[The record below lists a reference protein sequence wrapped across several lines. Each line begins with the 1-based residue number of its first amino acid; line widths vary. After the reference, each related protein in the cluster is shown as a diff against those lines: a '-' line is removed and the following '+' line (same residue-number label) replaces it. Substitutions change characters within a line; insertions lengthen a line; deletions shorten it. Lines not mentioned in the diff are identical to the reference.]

1 MPNVILLVNGV
12 EYSGWQSVRVTRS
25 LEQVAGSF
33 NLSVTDVWD
42 AWSQSSGMA
51 SIKEGDLCQLQLDGE
66 TIINGTV
73 DDRSVSYDK
82 ETHSIAISGRDAT
95 GDLVDCSVVPT
106 QIEGQ
111 TLLQIAKQV
120 CKPFGISALSKV
132 DVGAVFGNRTFEP
145 GQLCFELL
153 SSLAAH
159 RGLLLVSDT
168 LGSLV
173 ITKPSKNRSAG
184 ALVFGENIL
193 ACNGTASMRDRY
205 RDYDVRHE
213 TPQSDGSSGEAA
225 TQIKST
231 AHDQGVLRYRPLTIQ
246 ADDATDLQKKVNFER
261 NVRAAKA
268 KPLTYTVA
276 GWLADDFTLWQ
287 ENTVVSITDPHQQPP
302 LHKTDMLIST
312 VSFVRDE
319 NGTRTEISVLAQG
332 AFDVL
337 AVPPKKDVTAWP

>member
-1 MPNVILLVNGV
+1 MPKAVLLVNGK
-12 EYSGWQSVRVTRS
+12 EYAGWQSVRVTRS

-33 NLSVTDVWD
+33 SLGVTDIWD
-42 AWSQSSGMA
+42 AWSQSSGMG
-51 SIKEGDLCQLQLDGE
+51 SIKEGDFCQVQFGGE

-82 ETHSIAISGRDAT
+82 ENHSISITGRDAT

-106 QIEGQ
+106 QIKGQ
-111 TLLQIAKQV
+111 TLLQIAQQV
-120 CKPFGISALSKV
+120 CKPFGIPALSNV
-132 DVGAVFGNRTFEP
+132 DIGAVFGNRTFEP

-168 LGSLV
+168 LGNLV
-173 ITKPSKNRSAG
+173 ITKPSQNRSAG

-205 RDYDVRHE
+205 RDYAVRHD
-213 TPQSDGSSGEAA
+213 TPQSDGLSGEAA
-225 TQIKST
+225 TQIKAT
-231 AHDQGVLRYRPLTIQ
+231 AHDRGVLRYRPLTIQ
-246 ADDATDLQKKVNFER
+246 ADDATDLQKKVLFER

-276 GWLADDFTLWQ
+276 GWLADDFTLWK

-302 LHKTDMLIST
+302 LDKTDMLIST
-312 VSFVRDE
+312 VSFIRDE
-319 NGTRTEISVLAQG
+319 SGTRTEISVVAQG

-337 AVPPKKDVTAWP
+337 AAPEKDVTAWP